1 MELNKDFYY
10 EIFLIRK
17 EERHCFIGYMSS
29 ESFQVGKMELPPFCI
44 VFILKKNVYCVRD
57 SSIVCVLRNL
67 YSLQ

>member
-29 ESFQVGKMELPPFCI
+29 ESFQVGKMDFRL
-44 VFILKKNVYCVRD
+44 
-57 SSIVCVLRNL
+57 SA
-67 YSLQ
+67 